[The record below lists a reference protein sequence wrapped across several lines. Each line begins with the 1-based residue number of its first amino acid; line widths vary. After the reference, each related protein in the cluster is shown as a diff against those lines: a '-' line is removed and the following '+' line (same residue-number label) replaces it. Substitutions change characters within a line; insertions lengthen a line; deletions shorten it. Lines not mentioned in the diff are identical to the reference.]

1 MRRSCEQAAPE
12 PAAREQGWRAW
23 ANGSALSDG
32 PTKDAIATGVS
43 ASNADAHGKSD
54 SLAGH
59 RKLAVRALAAK
70 RSVDTRGL
78 RNRYAA

>member
-32 PTKDAIATGVS
+32 PTKDAIAPGGIGIQRRRAREFRFVGR
-43 ASNADAHGKSD
+43 ASEIGGARLGGK
-54 SLAGH
+54 
-59 RKLAVRALAAK
+59 
-70 RSVDTRGL
+70 T
-78 RNRYAA
+78 